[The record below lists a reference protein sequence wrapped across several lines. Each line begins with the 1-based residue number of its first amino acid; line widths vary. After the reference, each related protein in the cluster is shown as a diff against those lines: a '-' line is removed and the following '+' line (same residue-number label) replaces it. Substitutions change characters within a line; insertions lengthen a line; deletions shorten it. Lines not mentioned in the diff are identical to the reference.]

1 MQDATLCFVLD
12 ENPPVRVLLGMKKR
26 GFGAGKYNGFGG
38 KIENGE
44 SIEGA
49 AIRELEEESGIR
61 VKNNGLKY
69 AAKLTFIF
77 PYKAEWDQVVH
88 VYVATQWQGEP
99 RESEEMKPQW
109 FAANALPFKEMWAD
123 DEHWLPLVLNGQQ
136 LNGSF
141 TFKEDNETL
150 ESVLLTPLHE

>member
-12 ENPPVRVLLGMKKR
+12 GNPPARVLLGMKKR

-44 SIEGA
+44 SIDGA
-49 AIRELEEESGIR
+49 AIRELEEEAGIR
-61 VKNNGLKY
+61 VKKNDLKY

-77 PYKAEWDQVVH
+77 PYKTEWDQVVH
-88 VYVATQWQGEP
+88 VYVATQWHGEP

-109 FAANALPFKEMWAD
+109 FAANALPFKAMWAD
-123 DEHWLPLVLNGQQ
+123 DEHWLPLILNGQQ